1 MLFCLV
7 QLDAIVSGSPYF
19 TTAVVIES
27 KCTLRGVAL
36 SENNVNNAPWHCDA
50 LCLHMQDKPRLLQGS
65 FDAALSSLMLLQ
77 LAVRLDLSHLC
88 TSCLN

>member
-7 QLDAIVSGSPYF
+7 QLDATVSGSPYC
-19 TTAVVIES
+19 TTAVLMES
-27 KCTLRGVAL
+27 KCTLRGVAV
-36 SENNVNNAPWHCDA
+36 SENNVNNAPWHCVF
-50 LCLHMQDKPRLLQGS
+50 LCLHMQDKPRLLQGN

-77 LAVRLDLSHLC
+77 VAVRLGLSHLC